1 MKNKILVSLVIF
13 VWTVLPFF
21 VQIMLIDDGMLINHG
36 PLVNFI
42 SAPSF
47 AFAISVPILIQLG
60 LKGSSLPFFS
70 VKYKKWAKQKYSLIL
85 YRQSIILAIFL
96 PLIFIVLC
104 VQDAFGSGAKNLGGL
119 FAAAVLTTFYYSAF
133 LIMINIYS

>member
-13 VWTVLPFF
+13 IWTALPFIF
-21 VQIMLIDDGMLINHG
+21 QIMLIDDEILG
-36 PLVNFI
+36 NFI

-85 YRQSIILAIFL
+85 YRHSIILAIFL

-104 VQDAFGSGAKNLGGL
+104 VQDAFDSASSNLGCL
-119 FAAAVLTTFYYSAF
+119 LYTSPSPRDVEESRMPSSA
-133 LIMINIYS
+133 

>member
-1 MKNKILVSLVIF
+1 MKNKIIVSLVIYI
-13 VWTVLPFF
+13 WTVLPFF
-21 VQIMLIDDGMLINHG
+21 VQIMLIHDGILG
-36 PLVNFI
+36 NFI
-42 SAPSF
+42 SPPSF

-104 VQDAFGSGAKNLGGL
+104 VYL
-119 FAAAVLTTFYYSAF
+119 
-133 LIMINIYS
+133 